1 MKTILALFVA
11 GLMACGAVLA
21 QSPAYPNRPITLVVP
36 GTPGSGSD
44 IIARIL
50 ADRMRQSLGQPVVVE
65 NIPGANGNIGTA
77 KVARAQ
83 ADGYTIV
90 IGVWNTH
97 VSSGALYSLPYD
109 VVKDF
114 EPIAQLTEAGRMI
127 LTRSTVPATDLKGLI
142 AWMKAQPAE
151 VSNGAG
157 GMGSMEHVAGVLF
170 GTATG
175 TRLQHVPYKA
185 AGAALQD
192 LVAGQVDVMITGI
205 TESLGFLRAGKLK
218 AYAVTASTRFPA
230 APDVPTVDE
239 AGLPGFYAAQ
249 WTALWAPKG
258 TRREIIAKLNT
269 AVVEALADPAVRAR
283 FPEPAVI
290 VPREKQT
297 PEAARAKQLADI
309 EKWWPVI
316 KAANIKVD

>member
-1 MKTILALFVA
+1 MRTFLGLLCAL
-11 GLMACGAVLA
+11 VLA
-21 QSPAYPNRPITLVVP
+21 SAGASAQPTYPSRPITLVVP

-50 ADRMRQSLGQPVVVE
+50 ADRMRQSLGQPVIVE
-65 NIPGANGNIGTA
+65 NVAGANGNIGTA
-77 KVARAQ
+77 RVARA
-83 ADGYTIV
+83 APDGYTIV

-114 EPIAQLTEAGRMI
+114 EPIAQLTEAGRLI
-127 LTRSTVPATDLKGLI
+127 LTRSNVPANDLKGLI
-142 AWMKAQPAE
+142 AWIKAQPHE
-151 VSNGAG
+151 LSNGIG
-157 GMGSMEHVAGVLF
+157 GVGSMEHVAGVLF

-205 TESLGFLRAGKLK
+205 TESLGYIRAGKLK
-218 AYAVTASTRFPA
+218 AYAVTADKRFPA
-230 APDVPTVDE
+230 AADIPTVDE
-239 AGLPGFYAAQ
+239 AGLPGFYCAQ

-258 TRREIIAKLNT
+258 TPRAVVAKLNA

-290 VPREKQT
+290 VPRERQT
-297 PEAARAKQLADI
+297 PEAVRAKQLADI

-316 KAANIKVD
+316 KGANIKVE